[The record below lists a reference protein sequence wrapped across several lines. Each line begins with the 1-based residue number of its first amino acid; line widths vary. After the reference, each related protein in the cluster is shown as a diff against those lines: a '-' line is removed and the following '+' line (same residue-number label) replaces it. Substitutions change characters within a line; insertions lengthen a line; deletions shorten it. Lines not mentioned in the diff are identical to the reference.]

1 MAIGRISPYN
11 PTEMSRNLVLDIRLL
26 LAAAPTWRQRLYFV
40 AERLDDIRLLLAAAP
55 TWAAASRGFAVYQ
68 PN

>member
-11 PTEMSRNLVLDIRLL
+11 RTEMSRNLVL
-26 LAAAPTWRQRLYFV
+26 
-40 AERLDDIRLLLAAAP
+40 DIRLLLAAAP